1 VEFPRPVPIV
11 ESIPDIISEP
21 QVQSYTAESPSS
33 ASVLLEDID
42 KAGDSNKEVKT
53 SALEMNEDGTVRVGS
68 ESIKDGNLN
77 FPGTNNAVNEPNQN
91 VGSNSSTNSS
101 EMNMDDEK
109 TFSILIRGR
118 RNRKQTLRMPI
129 SLLTRPHGSQSF
141 KVIYNRVVRGN
152 DSSRSI
158 NFSSNKHCTASA

>member
-1 VEFPRPVPIV
+1 
-11 ESIPDIISEP
+11 
-21 QVQSYTAESPSS
+21 VQSYTAESPSS
-33 ASVLLEDID
+33 VSVLLEDIE
-42 KAGDSNKEVKT
+42 KVGDSNKEVKA
-53 SALEMNEDGTVRVGS
+53 SAPEMNEDGTVRVGS
-68 ESIKDGNLN
+68 ESIKENGNLN
-77 FPGTNNAVNEPNQN
+77 FPGTNNAGNEPNQN
-91 VGSNSSTNSS
+91 VGSNSS

-152 DSSRSI
+152 DSPRSI

>member
-1 VEFPRPVPIV
+1 
-11 ESIPDIISEP
+11 
-21 QVQSYTAESPSS
+21 VQSYTAESPSS

-68 ESIKDGNLN
+68 ESIKENGNLN
-77 FPGTNNAVNEPNQN
+77 FPGTNNAGNEPNQN
-91 VGSNSSTNSS
+91 VGSNSS

-152 DSSRSI
+152 DSPRSI
-158 NFSSNKHCTASA
+158 NFSSSKHCTASA